1 MDGHKK
7 HPLADDVQL
16 VAAPAPIVDFM
27 RVKAVALAFALTT
40 FFVSLAQPADKTVW
54 RVGVFDGSSGEFAE
68 GVPHAAVHFV
78 AGQDQPRTAW
88 YAFAPVAQAG
98 EPADPASA
106 PRAVDFTI
114 AGSPEPAYRLKVS
127 TLIERSSVP
136 RLRVGI
142 NGRLGTFYLHPRL
155 DYNMGDMVAAFYPAY
170 ARAEVEV
177 DFPGSW
183 LKKGTNSISF
193 QAVPVGDKFVPDA
206 GFEYD
211 AIELRQADS
220 VPTTIR
226 AHAQPTIF
234 FQKRGATLDE
244 RVDVFVGYD
253 ERPRSGRVA
262 LAISGRTF
270 RQPLHADQDF
280 GEERITFEI
289 PEFALDTQARLTV
302 VVNGRTAHIRE
313 TLQPLK
319 KWTLFL
325 VPHVHLDVGYTDYQ
339 AKVSTIQSRI
349 LDEAMDLV
357 AQHPAFRFSTDGEWN
372 LDQFFRSRTPTEKD
386 RIVEAIRQQK
396 VYIPAQSSNVLTG
409 FPTAE
414 TLIRSLYPSA
424 NFSRVH
430 ATPLN
435 YANITDVPSYSWSY
449 ASILAAAGIPYFFA
463 GSNNDRAP
471 VLLQGHLNENTPF
484 WWEGPD
490 GGKVLMWYSRHYMQ
504 MQFLFGLP
512 PITQAGEEVLPLFL
526 EMYQRP
532 KYIASAAIVFGTQVE
547 NTDLFPQQ
555 AALADEWNTLYA
567 YPHIEY
573 SGFHD
578 ALANIAE
585 QFGNAIPTVRGD
597 GGPYWE
603 DGIGSDALYAA
614 MERENES
621 RAPSAEKLA
630 TLATLV
636 NPRLAANR
644 EELHSMWANMVLFD
658 EHTWTSWNSVSD
670 PYSDQAIEQLRV
682 KDSRATTAS
691 AQRNDILRSSM
702 ANLADSIA
710 AGVNSLI
717 VFNPLNWKRDDEAI
731 IDLDNGKEIA
741 DRATHEPV
749 PYVVLQEGPN
759 FRKVEFRAKDV
770 PPVGYKVYEL
780 RAAQTAPPP
789 APQKTTSTAIESRF
803 YRVGLDPASGSIR
816 SIYDK
821 ELNKELVDSQ
831 SPWHF
836 GQYIYVSGGDEEPN
850 SILQYRAV
858 SPKPELHP
866 HVAQHGRLISVEQ
879 TPWGWRAELA
889 SVAENTPEIHTEIRV
904 YDGEKKIELV
914 EEIDKKSEL
923 KKEAVYFAF
932 PFAMTHPQFHYEIQ
946 NGVVD
951 PAKDMYPGAG
961 LEWFSIQHWI
971 SVQQDGMSATV
982 MPLDAPLAT
991 FGDIN
996 RGEWPTE
1003 FGQRTGSIFSY
1014 VMNNYW
1020 HTNYRAAQGGHFRF
1034 RYVITSA
1041 ARTEAD
1047 VLSRMGWEEATPLEQ
1062 DQIRPQDKALDL
1074 PRPLNGNEASF
1085 LSIDDP
1091 SLLLDTWKPAED
1103 GNGTILRFI
1112 DLGGGP
1118 RTVTIHAP
1126 LLSISKILATDA
1138 LERDQQ
1144 PIAPQ
1149 DVHTFKIA
1157 VRAHQILTVRL
1168 IFKSI

>member
-1 MDGHKK
+1 MK
-7 HPLADDVQL
+7 
-16 VAAPAPIVDFM
+16 
-27 RVKAVALAFALTT
+27 VKAVALALALMTST
-40 FFVSLAQPADKTVW
+40 SLVSLAQPADKTVW
-54 RVGVFDGSSGEFAE
+54 RVGVLDGSSREFAGGE
-68 GVPHAAVHFV
+68 PHVAIHFV
-78 AGQDQPRTAW
+78 VGQDQQRTAW
-88 YAFAPVAQAG
+88 YAFAPVAWAG
-98 EPADPASA
+98 KPPDPTSA
-106 PRAVDFTI
+106 PRAIDFSI
-114 AGSPEPAYRLKVS
+114 AGRPEPVYRLKAS
-127 TLIERSSVP
+127 LLIEHSSVP
-136 RLRVGI
+136 ALRIGI

-155 DYNMGDMVAAFYPAY
+155 DYNMGDMVAAFDPAY

-183 LKKGTNSISF
+183 LKTGTNSISF
-193 QAVPVGDKFVPDA
+193 QAVPAGDKIVPDA

-211 AIELRQADS
+211 AIELQQADP
-220 VPTTIR
+220 VPTAIS
-226 AHAQPTIF
+226 AHAEPTVF
-234 FQKRGATLDE
+234 FQKHGASIDE
-244 RVDVFVGYD
+244 RVDVFVRYGQ
-253 ERPRSGRVA
+253 RPRSGRVE
-262 LAISGRTF
+262 LAIAGHTF
-270 RQPLHADQDF
+270 SEPLHANQDF
-280 GEERITFEI
+280 GEERIPFEI
-289 PEFALDTQARLTV
+289 PEFARDTQAKLTV
-302 VVNGRTAHIRE
+302 VVNGHTAHVQE
-313 TLQPLK
+313 TLQPQK

-339 AKVSTIQSRI
+339 PKVSTIQSRI
-349 LDEAMDLV
+349 LDEAMDLIV
-357 AQHPAFRFSTDGEWN
+357 QHPAFRFSTDGEWN
-372 LDQFFRSRTPTEKD
+372 LDQFLHSRTPAEQD

-396 VYIPAQSSNVLTG
+396 IYIPAQSSNVLTG

-430 ATPLN
+430 GTLLN
-435 YANITDVPSYSWSY
+435 YGNITDVPSYSWSY

-490 GGKVLMWYSRHYMQ
+490 GGKVLTWYSRHYMQ

-512 PITQAGEEVLPLFL
+512 PLTQTGEEVLPLFL
-526 EMYQRP
+526 QMYQRP
-532 KYIASAAIVFGTQVE
+532 GYLASAAIVFGTQVE

-555 AALADEWNTLYA
+555 AALAVEWNGLHA

-614 MERENES
+614 IERENES

-630 TLATLV
+630 TVGTLV
-636 NPRLAANR
+636 NSRLAVNR

-670 PYSDQAIEQLRV
+670 PDSDEAIEQLRV
-682 KDSRATTAS
+682 KDSRATTATD
-691 AQRNDILRSSM
+691 QRNDILRSGM
-702 ANLADSIA
+702 AALADSVA
-710 AGVNSLI
+710 AGVDSLI
-717 VFNPLNWKRDDEAI
+717 VFNPLNWKRDGEVT
-731 IDLDNGKEIA
+731 IDLDKNMEIA
-741 DRATHEPV
+741 DRATKEPV
-749 PYVVLQEGPN
+749 SYVVVHEGPN
-759 FRKVEFRAKDV
+759 FRRVEFRAEDV

-780 RAAQTAPPP
+780 RAAHTAPP
-789 APQKTTSTAIESRF
+789 ASQSTTSATIESPF
-803 YRVGLDPASGSIR
+803 YRVELDPASGSIR

-821 ELNKELVDSQ
+821 ELNRELVDTQ
-831 SPWHF
+831 SAWRF
-836 GQYIYVSGGDEEPN
+836 GQYLYVTGGDEEPN

-866 HVAQHGRLISVEQ
+866 HAAQDGRVISVEP
-879 TPWGWRAELA
+879 TPWGWRAQLA
-889 SVAENTPEIHTEIRV
+889 SSTENTPEIHTEIRV
-904 YDGEKKIELV
+904 YKGKKKIELI
-914 EEIDKKSEL
+914 EEIDKKPEL

-932 PFAMTHPQFHYEIQ
+932 PFAMTDPQFQYEIQ

-961 LEWFSIQHWI
+961 HEWFSIQHWI
-971 SVQQDGMSATV
+971 SVQQAGVSATV

-1003 FGQRTGSIFSY
+1003 FGHRVGNIFSY

-1020 HTNYRAAQGGHFRF
+1020 HTNYRAAQGGRFHF

-1041 ARTEAD
+1041 TRTDAAA
-1047 VLSRMGWEEATPLEQ
+1047 LSRMGWEESTPLEQ
-1062 DQIRPQDKALDL
+1062 DQIRSQDKALDL
-1074 PRPLNGNEASF
+1074 PRPLNGDETSF
-1085 LSIDDP
+1085 LTIDDP
-1091 SLLLDTWKPAED
+1091 DLLLDTWKPAED
-1103 GNGTILRFI
+1103 GKGTILRFI
-1112 DLGGGP
+1112 DLGAEP
-1118 RTVTIHAP
+1118 RSVTIHTP
-1126 LLSISKILATDA
+1126 LLSISKIFATDA
-1138 LERDQQ
+1138 VERDQK
-1144 PIAPQ
+1144 PIVPE
-1149 DVHTFKIA
+1149 DVHTFKIV

-1168 IFKSI
+1168 ILQSI